1 MSYSKSKIP
10 AFLFELWSLPSK
22 PPNVS
27 IPNIS
32 KVIFLGLG
40 RQQLPTEA
48 GPPTSPWLLRQPFPR
63 PGDGQQLF
71 TEEVGQ
77 GVGVGVGNS
86 GRPEGEA
93 GQ

>member
-1 MSYSKSKIP
+1 M
-10 AFLFELWSLPSK
+10 
-22 PPNVS
+22 
-27 IPNIS
+27 
-32 KVIFLGLG
+32 
-40 RQQLPTEA
+40 EA

-63 PGDGQQLF
+63 SGDGQQLF

-77 GVGVGVGNS
+77 GVGVEVGNS